1 MEENKYSVKDLCSI
15 FNINTNTFPSIAKR
29 LEINT
34 EEYCKTKINE
44 FNSPKKYYNEL
55 AYKKIEEYA
64 LSKEKN
70 KVVKEKE
77 VSKYLQKIEDKE
89 KTIDDLRKQ
98 LDFTQKLLVAEKG
111 EKQQLQQ
118 QVFLLSEDNKK
129 MSELETTNKTLLST
143 NEAYMKENHN
153 LQGEKYK
160 LEQELERLKNRG
172 FFARLFNKN

>member
-15 FNINTNTFPSIAKR
+15 FNINTNTFPSIARR

-34 EEYCKTKINE
+34 EEYCKTEINE

-64 LSKEKN
+64 LS
-70 KVVKEKE
+70 
-77 VSKYLQKIEDKE
+77 KE

-129 MSELETTNKTLLST
+129 MSELETMNKTLLST
-143 NEAYMKENHN
+143 NESYLKENHN